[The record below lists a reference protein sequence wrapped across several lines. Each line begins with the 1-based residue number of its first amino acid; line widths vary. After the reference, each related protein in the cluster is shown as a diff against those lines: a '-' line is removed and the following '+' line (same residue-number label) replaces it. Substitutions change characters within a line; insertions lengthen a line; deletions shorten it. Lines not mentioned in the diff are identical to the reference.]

1 MTQHAHFLTI
11 RPSSLQ
17 PPAAAIRGEGQEQV
31 NQAEYFQQN
40 AVDGVLPPQH
50 MAALLLGGL
59 PQGDTSIPAIE
70 DGATPAATAP
80 TAPAPAA
87 APEATPAPTPAPTP
101 EPVVL
106 AKDGVHTIPFA
117 ELEAARTK
125 AAELA
130 AQNAAL
136 QAQLAAAATPAAPAP
151 TPAPVSTSLD
161 IDKLREGVDFGDYS
175 DESIAKASATIAARA
190 GEAAAQAAIARM
202 VPAAAPAVDPA
213 VQAHL
218 TAIYTAHPNL
228 DSMAQSVEFNAWK
241 AAQPSYQQPGIEH
254 VLANGEAQQVIDLF
268 NAFKQATQPAGT
280 TPTAS
285 GPAAADPSATAEAAA
300 AAAIAAAKAK
310 PPTSLSEIPAG
321 TQAHVD
327 ATAALLQA
335 SPQQLM
341 ARMSDMTPAQINELL
356 SRHT

>member
-1 MTQHAHFLTI
+1 
-11 RPSSLQ
+11 
-17 PPAAAIRGEGQEQV
+17 V

-40 AVDGVLPPQH
+40 AVDGALSPQH

-59 PQGDTSIPAIE
+59 PQGDTTIPAIE
-70 DGATPAATAP
+70 DGATPAATASTVP
-80 TAPAPAA
+80 DPAA
-87 APEATPAPTPAPTP
+87 VPEPTPAPTPAPVAATPVPTP

-117 ELEAARTK
+117 ELEAARQK
-125 AAELA
+125 ANELA

-136 QAQLAAAATPAAPAP
+136 QAQLAAAPAATPAP

-190 GEAAAQAAIARM
+190 GEAAAQAAIARALAA
-202 VPAAAPAVDPA
+202 VPKVETVDPA
-213 VQAHL
+213 AQAHL

-228 DSMAQSVEFNAWK
+228 DSMLESREFAAWR
-241 AAQPSYQQPGIEH
+241 AAQPSYQQPGIAH
-254 VLANGEAQQVIDLF
+254 VLQAGEAQQVIDLF
-268 NAFKQATQPAGT
+268 NAFKAATPAVAAPGNA
-280 TPTAS
+280 PPAS
-285 GPAAADPSATAEAAA
+285 GPAVADSSATAEAQA

-310 PPTSLSEIPAG
+310 TPTSLSEIPAG

-335 SPQQLM
+335 TPQQLM
-341 ARMSDMTPAQINELL
+341 QRMADMSPAQINELL